1 MSDDLVEGYCDP
13 RFQAVRDQFAQAL
26 ASGFDTGAS
35 VAVEHQGEMVVNL
48 WGGYKDREKTD
59 PWSDDTLIN
68 VFSTTKAITA
78 TCFLQLVERGKVDL
92 DALVGD
98 YWPEYAC
105 NGKEKTRVSDFLCH
119 RAAMHGFQGGV
130 PQFDYRHWDQ
140 WTEALAQQRP
150 FREPGTTQGYHALTY
165 GWLVG
170 ELIRRIDGRSVGQY
184 FHEEIAEP
192 FNLDFKIGLED
203 QDIQRCGDILV
214 DPQPTP
220 WVLMAIAIA
229 PDFVLP
235 KSLRSLKSF
244 LRMGDL
250 KVAFASKAAQLGGTN
265 TREMNT
271 REWREAEI
279 PSANGHGTAESLA
292 KLFGILSSGGERN
305 GKRIISTE
313 TLKLALTPLSEGPDT
328 VILGEPI
335 RFGVGYDLGLG
346 ITTIRGTP
354 HPSRIFG
361 HCGVGGTVAF
371 GDPETGL
378 GYGFLCNRMHKPKDL
393 YQTSNRLTRTVLDI
407 VS

>member
-292 KLFGILSSGGERN
+292 KLFGILSSGGERD

-393 YQTSNRLTRTVLDI
+393 YQTSNRLTRTVLEI

>member
-1 MSDDLVEGYCDP
+1 VSDDLVEGYCDP

-292 KLFGILSSGGERN
+292 KLFGILSSGGERD

>member
-1 MSDDLVEGYCDP
+1 MSDPLVAGYCDP
-13 RFQAVRDQFAQAL
+13 RFHAVRDQFAQAL

-35 VAVEHQGEMVVNL
+35 IAVEHQGEMVVNL
-48 WGGYKDREKTD
+48 WGGYKDRGKTD

-78 TCFLQLVERGKVDL
+78 TCLLQLIERGHVDL
-92 DALVGD
+92 SALVGD

-105 NGKEKTRVSDFLCH
+105 NGKEKTRVSDFVCH

-184 FHEEIAEP
+184 FREEIAEP

-292 KLFGILSSGGERN
+292 KIFGILSSGGERD
-305 GKRIISTE
+305 GKRIISPE

-328 VILGEPI
+328 VILGAPI

-393 YQTSNRLTRTVLDI
+393 YQTSNRLTRTVLEI

>member
-1 MSDDLVEGYCDP
+1 VSDPLVAGYCDP
-13 RFQAVRDQFAQAL
+13 RFHAVRDQFAQAL

-35 VAVEHQGEMVVNL
+35 IAVEHQGEMVVNL
-48 WGGYKDREKTD
+48 WGGYKDRGKTD

-78 TCFLQLVERGKVDL
+78 TCLLQLIERGHVDL
-92 DALVGD
+92 SALVGD

-292 KLFGILSSGGERN
+292 KLFGILSSGGERD

-393 YQTSNRLTRTVLDI
+393 YQTSNRLTRTVLEI

>member
-68 VFSTTKAITA
+68 VFSTTKAIAA

-220 WVLMAIAIA
+220 WALMAIAIA

-292 KLFGILSSGGERN
+292 KLFGILSSGGERD

>member
-292 KLFGILSSGGERN
+292 KLFGILSSGGERD

>member
-1 MSDDLVEGYCDP
+1 MSDDLVAGYCDP
-13 RFQAVRDQFAQAL
+13 RFIAVREQFAQAL

-59 PWSDDTLIN
+59 PWSNDTLIN

-92 DALVGD
+92 DALVSD

-105 NGKEKTRVSDFLCH
+105 NGKEKTRVSDILCR
-119 RAAMHGFQGGV
+119 RACGFQEV
-130 PQFDYRHWDQ
+130 FDYREWNK
-140 WTEALAQQRP
+140 WTDALAQQQP

-184 FHEEIAEP
+184 FREEIAEP
-192 FNLDFKIGLED
+192 FGLDFKIGLTD
-203 QDIQRCGDILV
+203 ADIERCGDILV

-220 WVLMAIAIA
+220 WALMAIAIA
-229 PDFVLP
+229 PAFVLP
-235 KSLRSLKSF
+235 KALRSLKSF

-250 KVAFASKAAQLGGTN
+250 KVAFASKAAQPG
-265 TREMNT
+265 EMNS
-271 REWREAEI
+271 REWRKAEI

-292 KLFGILSSGGERN
+292 KLFGILSTGGERD
-305 GKRIISTE
+305 GQRIISPE
-313 TLKLALTPLSEGPDT
+313 TLKLGLTPLSEGPDT
-328 VILGEPI
+328 VLLGSPI

-346 ITTIRGTP
+346 ITTIREKP
-354 HPSRIFG
+354 HASRIFG

-371 GDPETGL
+371 GDPEMGL
-378 GYGFLCNRMHKPKDL
+378 GFGFLCNRMHKLKDL
-393 YQTSNRLTRTVLDI
+393 YQTSNGLTRTVLDI

>member
-1 MSDDLVEGYCDP
+1 MSDPLVAGYCDP
-13 RFQAVRDQFAQAL
+13 RFHAVRDQFGQAL

-35 VAVEHQGEMVVNL
+35 IAVEHQGEMVVNL
-48 WGGYKDREKTD
+48 WGGYKDRGKTD

-78 TCFLQLVERGKVDL
+78 TCLLQLIERGQVDL
-92 DALVGD
+92 NARVGD
-98 YWPEYAC
+98 YWPEDAC
-105 NGKEKTRVSDFLCH
+105 NGKEKTRVSDFVCH

-184 FHEEIAEP
+184 FREEIAEP

-220 WVLMAIAIA
+220 WALMAIAIA

-250 KVAFASKAAQLGGTN
+250 KVAFASKTAQLGDPN

-292 KLFGILSSGGERN
+292 KLFGILSTGGERD
-305 GKRIISTE
+305 GKRIITPE

-328 VILGEPI
+328 VILGAPI

-371 GDPETGL
+371 GDPVTGL
-378 GYGFLCNRMHKPKDL
+378 GYGFLCNRMHKLKDL

>member
-292 KLFGILSSGGERN
+292 KLFGILSSGGERD

-393 YQTSNRLTRTVLDI
+393 YQTSNRLTHTVLDI